1 MTERLQGAALQD
13 LADTAEEANEPT
25 LPANGEDPAGPANS
39 LLREYTVRLNN
50 VINECTRLL
59 AASRKPATEPV
70 AATSLGYEATDRLI
84 QLLLP
89 PARTLAQMVSQV
101 LVRLPRTEFR
111 TVELRLRLAEFESAI
126 FACERAQVALKQN
139 PPPRK

>member
-1 MTERLQGAALQD
+1 MTERLQGAALQA

-39 LLREYTVRLNN
+39 LLREYTARLNG
-50 VINECTRLL
+50 VTTELPRLL
-59 AASRKPATEPV
+59 GASRKPATEPA
-70 AATSLGYEATDRLI
+70 AATSLGYETTDRLI

-101 LVRLPRTEFR
+101 LVRLPRTEFQ
-111 TVELRLRLAEFESAI
+111 TVELRLRLAEFARPL
-126 FACERAQVALKQN
+126 FGCERAKS
-139 PPPRK
+139 P